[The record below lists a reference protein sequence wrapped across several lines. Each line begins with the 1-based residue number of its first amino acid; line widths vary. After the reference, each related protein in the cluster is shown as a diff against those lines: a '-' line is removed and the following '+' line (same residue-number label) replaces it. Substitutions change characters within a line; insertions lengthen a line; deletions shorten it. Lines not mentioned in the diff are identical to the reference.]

1 MLGRLEERNR
11 RKQFVLERN
20 LLDLRTIVNEEKKLS
35 KAGKGGISHAGVAG
49 HQQPHEALR
58 AVPLAGGV
66 FAHPAEPD
74 QGGAAARAHRHA
86 AAAAAEG
93 RADAGGG
100 GGDRER
106 PHAAQPQPG
115 RVGATGK

>member
-35 KAGKGGISHAGVAG
+35 KAGKGGISHAGGAG

-74 QGGAAARAHRHA
+74 QGG
-86 AAAAAEG
+86 AAEG